1 MRQPAPRVNAA
12 RRPRSARAAGGRA
25 LREQVDERA
34 RPHELGPSA
43 RGHEAHDHGAREL
56 EQERRGAR
64 AVAGAGPELA
74 GADRAD
80 ARVVGVVLDLG
91 REVEGEPE
99 LVGAVRLAAPE
110 RVVEPQAAV
119 GPARGR
125 PVRVDRAPGARGVGA
140 ERVGRLVELGQGGVV
155 AAGRAGPAGAGRGGA
170 ARAGSTPRSGRVR
183 PLSLRAV
190 GLARPSR
197 SAQGAFPAGAASAG
211 RAGSPP
217 VGAVGAPA
225 PTAAASRRRV
235 RRGAAAASMSG
246 NQPKNVRRSALRA
259 SSM

>member
-1 MRQPAPRVNAA
+1 MREPAPRVNAA
-12 RRPRSARAAGGRA
+12 RRPWSARAAGGRA

-43 RGHEAHDHGAREL
+43 RGHEAHDHGACEL

-64 AVAGAGPELA
+64 AVARARPELPR
-74 GADRAD
+74 ADRAD

-91 REVEGEPE
+91 REVERQPE

-155 AAGRAGPAGAGRGGA
+155 AAGRARPAGAGRGGA
-170 ARAGSTPRSGRVR
+170 RGARTLRGGPS
-183 PLSLRAV
+183 SLRAV

-197 SAQGAFPAGAASAG
+197 SAQGALPAGAVSAG

-217 VGAVGAPA
+217 VGAVGAPGV
-225 PTAAASRRRV
+225 TAAASRRRV
-235 RRGAAAASMSG
+235 RRGVPAASIAG